1 MVKLPLQQSRQ
12 SSLLDKLTDKAAEEL
27 YESRDKFFL
36 STQELKKSVLRDLN
50 WLFNTTGLSALQD
63 LKFFPL
69 AASSV
74 INFGFPNLAG
84 KTASSINLAEIE
96 QLMRETLVK
105 FEPRISSETLEV
117 QIIPGHQ
124 IRSDQHFQGSHNCLV
139 LEVRGVLWGQSRPE
153 PFYIEAKLDLEVG
166 TVKISNFN

>member
-1 MVKLPLQQSRQ
+1 MVKSPLQQLRQ
-12 SSLLDKLTDKAAEEL
+12 PSLLDKLTDDDAEKL
-27 YESRDKFFL
+27 YASRDKFFL
-36 STQELKKSVLRDLN
+36 STQKLKKSVLRDLN
-50 WLFNTTGLSALQD
+50 WLLNTTGLSALQD

-69 AASSV
+69 AANSV

-84 KTASSINLAEIE
+84 KTVSSINLAEIE

-117 QIIPGHQ
+117 QIIPAHQ
-124 IRSDQHFQGSHNCLV
+124 IQLDQHSQGGPNCLV

-153 PFYIEAKLDLEVG
+153 AFYLEAKLDLEVG